1 MEHTAENIGE
11 VITDVLFEYDISEK
25 IIAATTDN
33 GTNVIKA
40 VN

>member
-1 MEHTAENIGE
+1 MEHTAENIGK

-25 IIAATTDN
+25 INATTTDN

-40 VN
+40 ID